1 MSSALR
7 RFGSL
12 GKKEPEK
19 EPKKDFRKD
28 LKKVEPAAPAPT
40 PDPEPAPVL
49 KPVPVPEKIEP
60 VPEPP
65 KEPEK
70 PVDIKVS
77 EESEEQVKDMSK
89 QPEQEHT
96 GHYTCWNCNE
106 SLSGQRYIIRDDNSY
121 CIKCYE
127 ELFANTCEAC
137 GQKIGTD
144 SKDLSYKDKHWHERC
159 FKCSNCDVS
168 LVDRLFGSRNDALFC
183 DNCYDEKFGAKC
195 DACGQVFKAGMKKLE
210 WNGQQWHEECFKCT
224 NCGVEIG
231 CNSFMPKDNQQYCI
245 QCFNDLF
252 APKCK
257 ACGQPIMTGG
267 VLYRNEPYHRDCF
280 GCTNCKNNLVGQKF
294 TSRDNQPYCADCFG
308 ELFAKRCTTC
318 SKPITGIGGTKFI
331 SFDGRHWHNEC
342 FNCNGPNCGENLVG
356 KGFITDQQEILCP
369 NCAKLPYTKR
379 EELRQQA
386 IQS

>member
-1 MSSALR
+1 MSSALK
-7 RFGSL
+7 RFGVGKL
-12 GKKEPEK
+12 GSKKEPEK
-19 EPKKDFRKD
+19 QEQPAAPVAGKKAAA
-28 LKKVEPAAPAPT
+28 VAPPAEPAAPVVQTESKPADT
-40 PDPEPAPVL
+40 NVAPV
-49 KPVPVPEKIEP
+49 PAVAP
-60 VPEPP
+60 
-65 KEPEK
+65 
-70 PVDIKVS
+70 DAAKVTES
-77 EESEEQVKDMSK
+77 EQTEESLKSMSK
-89 QPEQEHT
+89 QQAEQEHQ

-106 SLSGQRYIIRDDNSY
+106 SLSGQRYIIRDENSY

-195 DACGQVFKAGMKKLE
+195 DGCGAVFKAGMKKLE

-224 NCGVEIG
+224 NCSTVIG
-231 CNSFMPKDNQQYCI
+231 CNSFMPKDNQPYCI

-257 ACGQPIMTGG
+257 ACAQPIMTGG

-294 TSRDNQPYCADCFG
+294 TSRDNKPYCADCFG
-308 ELFAKRCTTC
+308 ELFAKRCTAC
-318 SKPITGIGGTKFI
+318 NKPITGIGGTKFI

-342 FNCNGPNCGENLVG
+342 FNCDGPNCGENLVG